1 MKGKKD
7 TGRIKRIIDISMTLV
22 LLCLMAYQVTG
33 EAAHEFIGVGMTLL
47 CIVHQILNR
56 RWYGTLLKGKYK
68 AFRVLQTGINI
79 LLIMSFAVTAFCGMS
94 MSTYAVPFMY
104 GILRVSLVRRVH
116 LSMSHWSFV
125 LMGLHLGLHVPVMT
139 ARLKLTDKNQD
150 GSGACPLRPCRN
162 RTLSVPA
169 YRHAGL
175 PFLPRCFCFPGL

>member
-1 MKGKKD
+1 
-7 TGRIKRIIDISMTLV
+7 MTLV
-22 LLCLMAYQVTG
+22 LLCLMAYLVTG

-56 RWYGTLLKGKYK
+56 RWYGALLKGKYR
-68 AFRVLQTGINI
+68 AFRILQTVINI
-79 LLIMSFAVTAFCGMS
+79 LLILSFAVTAFCGMS

-116 LSMSHWSFV
+116 LSVSHWSFV

-139 ARLKLTDKNQD
+139 ARLKLTDKIKDCTVSCLQPA
-150 GSGACPLRPCRN
+150 GRN

-175 PFLPRCFCFPGL
+175 PFLPRSICFSGL